1 MIDTRDTRPV
11 APDNCPPL
19 EQAVVRFIQELK
31 YEHLDARAHA
41 GISRLMRDQIALQ
54 VGISTLP
61 WSEQLLA
68 YAAAHQRPGNSRVSA
83 SALTM
88 SAADAAFVNGSYGHG
103 FEYDDAHGPSY
114 SHPGSC
120 VIPAALAIGEEL
132 GSSLEEIIVAMVAGY
147 EVYARIGMLA
157 APELLQRGYHPHGTL
172 SNFGAAAVAAKPLRQ
187 LFMQGFWTNVLNP
200 KVVLFFVSFFPQFV
214 SADSAHKAL
223 AFLTLGAVF
232 VVMST
237 LWNSM
242 LAWVAGSVTRRFSG
256 KPGVKKWLDRTVGS
270 AFVGLGLKLATSQR

>member
-1 MIDTRDTRPV
+1 MLGITHFGFFLLAVFLLNVTPGPDTAYIIGRSV
-11 APDNCPPL
+11 AQGRGAGL
-19 EQAVVRFIQELK
+19 MSAL
-31 YEHLDARAHA
+31 
-41 GISRLMRDQIALQ
+41 GISAGCCVHALACAFGLTA
-54 VGISTLP
+54 V
-61 WSEQLLA
+61 LA
-68 YAAAHQRPGNSRVSA
+68 A
-83 SALTM
+83 SATAFTVIKLVG
-88 SAADAAFVNGSYGHG
+88 AAYLIYLGVRMLFAK
-103 FEYDDAHGPSY
+103 
-114 SHPGSC
+114 
-120 VIPAALAIGEEL
+120 PAAG
-132 GSSLEEIIVAMVAGY
+132 AG
-147 EVYARIGMLA
+147 A
-157 APELLQRGYHPHGTL
+157 APA
-172 SNFGAAAVAAKPLRQ
+172 AAAVAAKPLRQ

-223 AFLTLGAVF
+223 AFLALGAVF